1 MVDYIEKINDISI
14 GGYQFDGT
22 RDDTITTLNNG
33 STFTMA
39 AGATRTFDVSSL
51 IPNDGYDYFCTFDGY
66 LYTGTSSG
74 NSADMQIYSGSSAS
88 NPNSNFYRRLC
99 RAVTRHSSAQ
109 FAAGTIEI
117 LIRHTDKKITIYNGD
132 SNGTSGN
139 MQFRLTSYRR
149 VGTNDSLANKVEKIT
164 TKDGTYTLGGKVV
177 DGNLKLIMQNAVTG
191 TTVAASG
198 TSNISIANLLPND
211 GYEYEVFVTIYSNTP
226 STSGKSNILFV
237 NNKRCAAVISRSA
250 SAYRC
255 GGNALIKVGTN
266 RNIAIYNSGNSV
278 TNSTSLRIL
287 HAKRLGTN
295 NPTNTISNIT
305 TPDGTYNIG
314 GNGFYGSW
322 VSKYLVA
329 WTGTYA
335 ADGSKTISVSNYL
348 PDNIYTYEVL
358 VAGFGRTGS
367 SAGNGAN
374 LWVRGNVGT
383 STILYSYIVTRT
395 ASTYADAKSGIILC
409 KQGSDNKFNIYTD
422 QSSSQASG
430 NCGILLCGYRRVG
443 TNGG

>member
-14 GGYQFDGT
+14 GGYQFDGE

-33 STFTMA
+33 NTFTMTA
-39 AGATRTFDVSSL
+39 SSTKTFDLSSL

-66 LYTGTSSG
+66 LFTGSSSG

-88 NPNSNFYRRLC
+88 NQNSNFYRRLC
-99 RAVTRHSSAQ
+99 RAVTRHSSQ
-109 FAAGTIEI
+109 QGNAGTIEI
-117 LIRHTDKKITIYNGD
+117 LIRHTDKKITIFNGD

-149 VGTNDSLANKVEKIT
+149 VGNNDSLTNKVEKIT

-177 DGNLKLIMQNAVTG
+177 DGNLKLIM
-191 TTVAASG
+191 TTALSGVSISASG
-198 TSNISIANLLPND
+198 TRNVDISSLLPND
-211 GYEYEVFVTIYSNTP
+211 GYEYEVFVTIYGNTP
-226 STSGKSNILFV
+226 STNNRTNILFV
-237 NNKRCAAVISRSA
+237 NNKRIAYVATKSA

-266 RNIAIYNSGNSV
+266 RTITITNTGTGA
-278 TNSTSLRIL
+278 TNSTTLRIL

-295 NPTNTISNIT
+295 STTNSISNIT
-305 TPDGTYNIG
+305 TSDGTYNIA

-322 VSKYLVA
+322 VSKYLEA

-367 SAGNGAN
+367 SSGNGAN

-383 STILYSYIVTRT
+383 IPILYSYIVTRT
-395 ASTYADAKSGIILC
+395 NSTYADAKSGIILC
-409 KQGSDNKFNIYTD
+409 KQGSDNKFNIYSD